1 MSSQLRFKFR
11 NDLQGSIVQFDGHHL
26 TVGEAKILIAEKKGL
41 GPEAIPE
48 LSLHNQSL
56 KIDYDDDA
64 FPLLK
69 NTTVLVKRT
78 PLAQRPLKPLL
89 GATPAPAAIALPEA
103 APQPLTHHHT
113 TSAAAVAATSAVE
126 PGTDIS
132 IYGDDAGP
140 LVPTDVLAFMEN
152 AAKGIFSADQLA
164 VQQAGRG
171 GQGRRR
177 RAMGGAWREGRR
189 AGDCPTKDDAAFDK
203 RYRHP
208 AGIPVCKIQRN
219 PDGSLFLPDGEAGEM
234 APNSAAFRSLA
245 AMLPNAPPSA
255 SPDLVEQ
262 QPAAVAAASGAPPA
276 SAAPTGPAI
285 FMPSL
290 TLPPPLPNLK
300 APASAAP
307 SQATPPQLTANSDT
321 LALALFGEEEEQHIP
336 SQHVSLAL
344 GMGALPAHAG
354 AGAAAAT
361 SAAHA
366 PRERSTSEDLLGVG
380 YDADTL
386 LHLLPALQ
394 QFIPKDVPIKTIV
407 SLFGS
412 KRPLTAEEF
421 IQLQQNTRQ
430 GNEAPARDHRHSS
443 KASEATVKRDER
455 KRRRRSRSRSRSP
468 SLARRNGDSSSERR
482 NEPAPL
488 ERQQQQQQQWQ
499 QMQPPQR
506 FDPQQMGQGFRGGDG
521 NGRRDGSR
529 PPDFGFHNGNG
540 NGPRQQQQQQLGME
554 RDHSRMGPDPG
565 RMGGERGDGR
575 MGFGDRDSGRLGPER
590 DGSRMFY
597 VPPPPLT
604 RRPSSNSASNLPR
617 PAPAAAPY
625 HTHPS
630 TTATAPTPKS
640 QHTSDGS
647 QRVKLEPAA
656 AEKDRSAPKKS
667 MPPSTKRHGSP
678 APRARA
684 RSRSISPGWRQAPAP
699 KPPAPEPARAQA
711 RTQPRPSRSQSHSPE
726 SRSPQRSRPRADSA
740 TERWQ
745 PDSEQSGPMENLP
758 LRVPRPITSPS
769 VSAAARTNPAA
780 APLSPHHAKAAAA
793 AAAMSPVHAKTAAA
807 TVAAAP
813 GSRTAASPAAA
824 AAEGDGGDAAAG
836 NGGGMSRWEGG
847 GGGEG
852 EQEEDEQA
860 LRRGDG
866 DGYDDEGMDPVPEEA
881 EESRKHES
889 RALDQ
894 QEGVSK
900 DGQKQRVAT
909 LRLSSPSSAEGR
921 DAFNTLQSKPSE
933 GRAARSSK
941 PEGDRLGSGRDTS
954 PDGKASDR
962 KSGKKHRRHKEG
974 KERKHKSKRQRSS
987 SPVATLSPPPAAREP
1002 PRELETQPERTESRK
1017 HKSSSRHRSERE
1029 DTGRKREAADDGP
1042 SRREER
1048 QAPVTAAP
1056 VTDKVKDTK
1065 PDSKSSR
1072 SKRSS
1077 SHRS

>member
-171 GQGRRR
+171 GRGGGGGRW
-177 RAMGGAWREGRR
+177 AGPGGRGGGRCPPTYICSR
-189 AGDCPTKDDAAFDK
+189 CGQAGHYQGDCPTKDDAAFDK

-889 RALDQ
+889 R
-894 QEGVSK
+894 
-900 DGQKQRVAT
+900 
-909 LRLSSPSSAEGR
+909 
-921 DAFNTLQSKPSE
+921 
-933 GRAARSSK
+933 
-941 PEGDRLGSGRDTS
+941 
-954 PDGKASDR
+954 
-962 KSGKKHRRHKEG
+962 
-974 KERKHKSKRQRSS
+974 
-987 SPVATLSPPPAAREP
+987 
-1002 PRELETQPERTESRK
+1002 TESRK